1 MADGIGFV
9 IRLLY
14 ARVCSNHTEGSK
26 LNIMKHK
33 KFKITIEDFLKA
45 NRKAAREEEIEKYGK
60 PIIFKTKIHKSKKV
74 YSRKN
79 YRIDENI

>member
-1 MADGIGFV
+1 
-9 IRLLY
+9 
-14 ARVCSNHTEGSK
+14 
-26 LNIMKHK
+26 MKYK
-33 KFKITIEDFLKA
+33 KFKITIEDFLKT

-79 YRIDENI
+79 YKIDENI

>member
-1 MADGIGFV
+1 MVECLTCNEEVAES
-9 IRLLY
+9 Y
-14 ARVCSNHTEGSK
+14 SASGSK

-33 KFKITIEDFLKA
+33 KFKITIKDFLKA

-60 PIIFKTKIHKSKKV
+60 PIIFKTKIHKSKKI

-79 YRIDENI
+79 YKIDENI